1 MTTYAPA
8 SHIDFEYRKR
18 VFADATVI
26 ILCTQFQIMQMTQQD
41 PKAENAH
48 WNDAETMAMLDYL
61 ILHQSKL
68 GGMTFKLSTFN
79 DAAADLHTKNLKTQG
94 ATQTGIHCRG
104 KWNTLKSGYTQIN
117 KYLQKSGVHWDPVVG
132 ANIQG
137 KAAEDP
143 WSDYVGKS
151 SNSGMK
157 QFKRG
162 WRFYTK
168 MQQIL
173 MHASAA
179 HGAAA
184 YNPAALAATDAATEN
199 VPVPGSST
207 QPGGVG
213 APTSDSSA
221 LDVSVVATAKDFTW
235 GIPPLHIPA
244 PVASTSVM
252 AAPPVS
258 SSVNSGKCSHND
270 MIFESTPPPVTS
282 YVPTSE
288 VAMSEAPHAHSEMDL
303 KKLKLLVQGKKHSTI
318 GTNKTCVTSNKG
330 IKEAANTAAL
340 MNLQGTINHLLDSI
354 TMSFTVTDKSRV
366 ADARSHA
373 LQSMQDEEYLSL
385 DDKLALVHAFM
396 RSPITCSSYLNIT
409 QPELHIP
416 FLHSILVE
424 ARQVVNLEPYRIQ
437 YLDTQSRQWSSFIY
451 LLDVGIIV

>member
-18 VFADATVI
+18 VFTAATVI

-48 WNDAETMAMLDYL
+48 WNDAETMVMLDYL

-79 DAAADLHTKNLKTQG
+79 DAAANLCTKNLKTQG
-94 ATQTGIHCRG
+94 ATKTGVHCKG
-104 KWNTLKSGYTQIN
+104 KWNTLKSRNWVFIGI
-117 KYLQKSGVHWDPVVG
+117 LWLGP
-132 ANIQG
+132 IFRG
-137 KAAEDP
+137 KAAEDA
-143 WSDYVGKS
+143 WSDYVGKL
-151 SNSGMK
+151 SNSSMK

-162 WRFYTK
+162 WRFFTK

-173 MHASAA
+173 THVSAA
-179 HGAAA
+179 HGVAA
-184 YNPAALAATDAATEN
+184 YNPAALAATDTATEN

-207 QPGGVG
+207 QPGGAG
-213 APTSDSSA
+213 ASTSDSST

-244 PVASTSVM
+244 LVASTSVM

-258 SSVNSGKCSHND
+258 SSGNPGKCSHND
-270 MIFESTPPPVTS
+270 MIFESAPPSVTS

-288 VAMSEAPHAHSEMDL
+288 VAMSEVPHAQSETDL
-303 KKLKLLVQGKKHSTI
+303 KKPKLLVQGKKHSAI
-318 GTNKTCVTSNKG
+318 GNNKTHVTSNKG

-340 MNLQGTINHLLDSI
+340 MNLQDTINHLSDSI
-354 TMSFTVTDKSRV
+354 TTSFTVTDESHV
-366 ADARSHA
+366 ANERLRA
-373 LQSMQDEEYLSL
+373 LQSMQDEEDLLL

-409 QPELHIP
+409 QPELRIS
-416 FLHSILVE
+416 FLCSILVE
-424 ARQVVNLEPYRIQ
+424 ARQVVNL
-437 YLDTQSRQWSSFIY
+437 
-451 LLDVGIIV
+451 